1 MDVPAPSWD
10 DQLVL
15 VRRGDEAAARRLVE
29 QLYPK
34 IIRIVRN
41 HLPATEEEQDL
52 MQEVFMKMFSK
63 LGQYRG
69 DQPFDHWVARIA
81 LNTCYDRL
89 RRQQTR
95 RVRSF
100 GDFSS
105 EEAEFLQ
112 DAYAAREYEEA
123 PAGQASATS
132 LELLEKLLAT
142 LKPQEQLVL
151 RLLDLE
157 EKSVAEICDL
167 TGWGASKIKVTAF
180 RARRKLAAT
189 FKLLEK
195 SHRHRLE

>member
-1 MDVPAPSWD
+1 MDDPSPSWE
-10 DQLVL
+10 QELAL
-15 VRRGDEAAARRLVE
+15 VRRGDDAAARRLVE
-29 QLYPK
+29 ALYPK

-52 MQEVFMKMFSK
+52 MQEVFMKMFAK
-63 LGQYRG
+63 LGQFRG

-89 RRQQTR
+89 RRQKAR

-100 GDFSS
+100 GDFSR

-112 DAYAAREYEEA
+112 DAWTAREYEET
-123 PAGQASATS
+123 PSEHPSATS
-132 LELLEKLLAT
+132 LELLGKLLAT
-142 LKPQEQLVL
+142 LKPAEQLVL

-189 FKLLEK
+189 FQAMEK
-195 SHRHRLE
+195 NRPGPPS

>member
-1 MDVPAPSWD
+1 MDDPLPSWD
-10 DQLVL
+10 EEIAHVK
-15 VRRGDEAAARRLVE
+15 RGDEAAARRLVDR
-29 QLYPK
+29 LYPK
-34 IIRIVRN
+34 LIRIVRN

-52 MQEVFMKMFSK
+52 MQEVFLKMFSK
-63 LGQYRG
+63 LEQFRG
-69 DQPFDHWVARIA
+69 EQPFDHWVARIA

-100 GDFSS
+100 SDFSS

-112 DAYAAREYEEA
+112 DAYAAQEYEET
-123 PAGQASATS
+123 PSEHVSATS

-142 LKPQEQLVL
+142 LKPNEQLVL

-189 FKLLEK
+189 FKMLEK
-195 SHRHRLE
+195 SGLGRRD